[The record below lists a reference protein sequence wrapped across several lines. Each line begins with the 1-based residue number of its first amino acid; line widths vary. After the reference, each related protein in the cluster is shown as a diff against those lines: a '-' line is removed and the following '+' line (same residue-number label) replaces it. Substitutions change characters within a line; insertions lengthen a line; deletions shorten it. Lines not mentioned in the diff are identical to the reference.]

1 LLARPITFGLK
12 GEQMGG
18 IVLGIF
24 YASIVFCLVALIVR
38 MIRYANAPLHLRWEF
53 YRASSTY
60 ELVDW
65 WTQPHTSFGEKLKS
79 VAQDIFLLRGYFR
92 RNRGFWYWLFIFHSG
107 LYLLIIW
114 HAWLF
119 IVPAVTNVDTNSTVG
134 LVWGHVA
141 TSLVFIGAAGILI
154 KRLTDK
160 ELRLYYGRLHY
171 FKWAFILITLG
182 GGFYAVQVYFGGNMV
197 EVFSYV
203 REQIAF
209 ELEHKLNPPVVT
221 SLHVL
226 FVSPWLIYLPLG
238 HVMQLFFKYFH
249 ELRWDHVPNVRG
261 STIERKVQ
269 KLLDQTVTWSAPH
282 IQTGS
287 KWSEVATGLPES
299 PTGEEK

>member
-1 LLARPITFGLK
+1 
-12 GEQMGG
+12 MGG

-24 YASIVFCLVALIVR
+24 YVSIVFCLVALVVR
-38 MIRYANAPLHLRWEF
+38 IIKYANAPLHLRWEL

-65 WTQPHTSFGEKLKS
+65 WTKPHTSFGEKLKS

-92 RNRGFWYWLFIFHSG
+92 RNRGFWYWLFTFHSG

-114 HAWLF
+114 HVWLF
-119 IVPAVTNVDTNSTVG
+119 IVPAVTNVQTESTAG
-134 LVWGHVA
+134 LVVGHIA
-141 TSLVFIGAAGILI
+141 AALVFIGGAGILI

-160 ELRLYYGRLHY
+160 DLRAYYAPLHY
-171 FKWAFILITLG
+171 FKWLFILITLA
-182 GGFYAVQVYFGGNMV
+182 GGFYAVHFYFNGSML
-197 EVFSYV
+197 EVMGYV
-203 REQIAF
+203 KEQLAF

-226 FVSPWLIYLPLG
+226 FVSPWLIYLPFS
-238 HVMQLFFKYFH
+238 HIMQIFFRYFH

-261 STIERKVQ
+261 SKIEGRVQ
-269 KLLDQTVTWSAPH
+269 KLLNQTVSWSAPH

-287 KWSEVATGLPES
+287 KWSEVAQGLPEDS
-299 PTGEEK
+299 AGEEK